1 MPHPASVR
9 KLWGYCNVLGDDWM
23 SYGDCAEQL
32 TYLLFLK
39 MADVGRGLSL
49 RLTRSA
55 APSLAFEGSVNKPRS
70 GLTRRP
76 SARAFD

>member
-39 MADVGRGLSL
+39 MADVGRGLFFT
-49 RLTRSA
+49 LTH
-55 APSLAFEGSVNKPRS
+55 
-70 GLTRRP
+70 
-76 SARAFD
+76 FDDG

>member
-39 MADVGRGLSL
+39 MADEGRK
-49 RLTRSA
+49 RNRILT
-55 APSLAFEGSVNKPRS
+55 VVKPHGGRKHCHW
-70 GLTRRP
+70 LDVKDVIRILEE
-76 SARAFD
+76 D